1 MAAGG
6 KILLVEDD
14 PAARDLLS
22 QFFQEKGCQIAMA
35 ENGKEAIEKMSQ
47 GPFDLIFLDL
57 NMPVM
62 SGLEAL
68 PHLRDRDQKVHIVIT
83 TAFAS
88 YESKIEAREHGV
100 RDYLVKPI
108 TLSKIQEL
116 AEKYL
121 PKSADVEQPVE
132 ESRFTV
138 GLDLTK
144 LDVRVAH
151 LVPESLARTHFLIPV
166 MQHQNVLTVAMA
178 DPGNQDVIN
187 QLHAETGYTIL
198 SLNADRGDILEAIN
212 QAYSHP
218 PLSANIPAEKSASFA
233 PEPEKQINP
242 TPATMVI
249 GTPSRHNVEVEQG
262 ALTRLAAILIR
273 ASERQAQEIHIDPL
287 GGKVLIRL
295 RAHGRLEA
303 LTEISAEEYRVLQN
317 AILTPNGGRG
327 ASSHARNRVHFTLGT
342 QAFTYTYHL
351 LPTVLGDSMLIY
363 LHDPSASAP
372 DVWNLDMDSTSHSR
386 LIEALKRGTGM
397 ICLTGLPGHAHMTTC
412 YAALHYV
419 STSDSKTITL
429 EHSVGLPVPGLTQ
442 VPLRSEIGQTYEDGL
457 REVLLHNPDV
467 IALEEI
473 PDRVTTSLA
482 LHASAA
488 GRLVIT
494 TMYAADTVA
503 CLSTLLRIGI
513 SPLLLSRTLTL
524 LLAQYRLRR
533 ICPNCKTATPP
544 SDALL
549 KRLTGVDKAKIP
561 PTWFFGAGC
570 EQCGMTGFQGQVMI
584 YEALPVTPSLQ
595 QGILDE
601 TTGAALFRHAQLT
614 GYTSLLDAGFQ
625 KVGQGLTTMDELLA
639 TVPAPYQ
646 S

>member
-1 MAAGG
+1 MSEGG

-14 PAARDLLS
+14 PMARDFLF
-22 QFFQEKGCQIAMA
+22 QFFQEKGCKVAMA

-121 PKSADVEQPVE
+121 PKFRDSEQAVE
-132 ESRFTV
+132 ESGFTV
-138 GLDLTK
+138 GLDLAK
-144 LDVRVAH
+144 LNIQVAH

-178 DPGNQDVIN
+178 DPGNQEVIN
-187 QLHAETGYTIL
+187 RLHAETGYTIL
-198 SLNADRGDILEAIN
+198 SLKADRADILEAIN
-212 QAYSHP
+212 RAYSDP
-218 PLSANIPAEKSASFA
+218 PPSASAPAEQ
-233 PEPEKQINP
+233 PIPPVPVPEKPIKP
-242 TPATMVI
+242 PPITVVGA
-249 GTPSRHNVEVEQG
+249 PSLRNLEVEQG
-262 ALTRLAAILIR
+262 TLNRLAAILTR
-273 ASERQAQEIHIDPL
+273 AIERQAQEIHLDPV
-287 GGKVLIRL
+287 GGKALIRL

-303 LTEISAEEYRVLQN
+303 LTEISAAEYSALQH
-317 AILTPNGGRG
+317 AILAPNGGKG
-327 ASSHARNRVHFTLGT
+327 ASPHARDRVHFTIGT
-342 QAFTYTYHL
+342 QTFHYTYHL
-351 LPTVLGDSMLIY
+351 LPTLLGDSMLIY

-372 DVWNLDMDSTSHSR
+372 GVWNLDMDSTSHSR
-386 LIEALKRGTGM
+386 LVEALKRRSGM

-419 STSDSKTITL
+419 STSDSKIITL

-442 VPLRSEIGQTYEDGL
+442 VPLRSEIGQTYVDAL

-473 PDRVTTSLA
+473 PNRETASLA
-482 LHASAA
+482 LHSSAA
-488 GRLVIT
+488 CRLVLT
-494 TMYAADTVA
+494 TMYAADTVT
-503 CLSTLLRIGI
+503 CLSTLLRMGL

-533 ICPNCKTATPP
+533 ICPNCKTNTPP

-549 KRLTGVDKAKIP
+549 KRLTEADKAKIP
-561 PTWFFGAGC
+561 PTWSFGAGC

-584 YEALPVTPSLQ
+584 YEALPVTPPLQ
-595 QGILDE
+595 QAILDE
-601 TTGAALFRHAQLT
+601 TTGAALFRQAQLT
-614 GYTSLLDAGFQ
+614 GYTPLLDAGFE
-625 KVGQGLTTMDELLA
+625 KVAQGLTTMDELLA
-639 TVPAPYQ
+639 TVPARYL